1 MAEALDGQGMK
12 SYTFMKS
19 EGANFHSPLKK
30 AILEWVWVDLL
41 SVEENVLPGKALTP
55 SVLLP
60 LPCLAFVTQD
70 CMPPDI
76 TDRVKMHPNAL
87 QK

>member
-12 SYTFMKS
+12 SYTFMKL
-19 EGANFHSPLKK
+19 EGASFHSPLKK

-60 LPCLAFVTQD
+60 LPCLAFVTRTA
-70 CMPPDI
+70 C
-76 TDRVKMHPNAL
+76 L
-87 QK
+87 QTPQTE